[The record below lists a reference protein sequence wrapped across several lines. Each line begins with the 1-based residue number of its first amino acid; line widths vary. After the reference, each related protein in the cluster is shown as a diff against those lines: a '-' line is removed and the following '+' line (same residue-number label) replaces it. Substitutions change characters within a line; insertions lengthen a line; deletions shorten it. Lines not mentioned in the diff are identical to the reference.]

1 VVLKNEGENAFLN
14 KEKSEKGSGNPNR
27 LIGEKSPY
35 LLQHA
40 YNPVD
45 WYPWGD
51 EAFEKAKS
59 EDKPIFLSIGYS
71 TCHWCHVM
79 AHESFEDEDVA
90 RLMNDA
96 FISVKVDREERPDV
110 DGAYMTA
117 AQIMTGSG
125 GWPLTIIMTP
135 DKRPF
140 FAATYIPKTSRS
152 GRVGMLDLIPR
163 VKLLWNNEREKAV
176 STATDLTK
184 HMNKVSTSIP
194 GAELGRTD
202 SDKAFKQLSSLFDHL
217 HGGFSKAPKFPTPH
231 NLLFLMRY
239 YKRSQDPRA
248 LMMVEKTLREMRFG
262 GIYDHLGYGFHR
274 YSTDE
279 TWLVPHFEKML
290 YDQAM
295 LAMAYSEAYQVTKNE
310 EYKETA
316 KEILTYALR
325 DLGSEEGG
333 FYSAEDADSE
343 GVEGKFYVW
352 SVDEIIEELNKE
364 DAELLVRVFKLEV
377 EGNFTD
383 EATRKKMGDNI
394 FHFKDSLAEISQ
406 TLDIPLKD
414 LKNKLDSLKK
424 KLFNARE
431 KRIHPGKDDKI
442 LTDWNGLMIAA
453 LSIATRALNENKYQE
468 SAKRAADF
476 ILSKMMG
483 SNDRLLHRYKDGEAK
498 VPGFLDDYMFL
509 VWGLL
514 ELYETT
520 FEPKYLIKAKA
531 LTDKTIDRFWDKEGG
546 GFFFTA
552 NDGEKLLVRKKE
564 IYDGAIP
571 SGNSVGIMNLLR
583 LSRIT
588 GNPEYEK
595 KAEEIGKT
603 FSKTVAQY
611 PAAYAYL
618 LSAIE
623 FLEGPSQEVVI
634 VGDLEKEDSRAMISA
649 LQSEFIPNKVVLFL
663 STREK
668 TQKITDIA
676 EFTKNYVAKD
686 GKATAYVCSNYS
698 CKTPTANPEKM
709 IKILRDN

>member
-531 LTDKTIDRFWDKEGG
+531 LTDKTIDRFWDKDGG

>member
-1 VVLKNEGENAFLN
+1 
-14 KEKSEKGSGNPNR
+14 
-27 LIGEKSPY
+27 
-35 LLQHA
+35 
-40 YNPVD
+40 
-45 WYPWGD
+45 
-51 EAFEKAKS
+51 
-59 EDKPIFLSIGYS
+59 
-71 TCHWCHVM
+71 
-79 AHESFEDEDVA
+79 
-90 RLMNDA
+90 
-96 FISVKVDREERPDV
+96 
-110 DGAYMTA
+110 
-117 AQIMTGSG
+117 
-125 GWPLTIIMTP
+125 
-135 DKRPF
+135 
-140 FAATYIPKTSRS
+140 
-152 GRVGMLDLIPR
+152 MLDLIPR